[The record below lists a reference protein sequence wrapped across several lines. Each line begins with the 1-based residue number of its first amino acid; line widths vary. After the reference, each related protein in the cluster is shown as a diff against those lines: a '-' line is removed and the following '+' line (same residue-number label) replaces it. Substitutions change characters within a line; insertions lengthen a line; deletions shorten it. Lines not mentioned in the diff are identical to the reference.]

1 MIRVV
6 GRTAAIGVV
15 GAIVVFTATFL
26 AATGSRADSA
36 RPHKVVAPLLAADSS
51 TGASDSQA
59 SRLVTDLSAATTPD
73 GRVSALNHIFD
84 ALHIG
89 VYSGDGTPIVS
100 GAETS
105 SDDFYF
111 YEPEVQMLAA
121 SLERGD
127 RWSVDDIVAVLNG
140 PHVLSQDITSEQ
152 LERAIANTIR
162 DAAAH
167 PSDPAWRR
175 PG

>member
-1 MIRVV
+1 M
-6 GRTAAIGVV
+6 
-15 GAIVVFTATFL
+15 
-26 AATGSRADSA
+26 
-36 RPHKVVAPLLAADSS
+36 
-51 TGASDSQA
+51 
-59 SRLVTDLSAATTPD
+59 
-73 GRVSALNHIFD
+73 SALNHIFD

-152 LERAIANTIR
+152 LERAIANRSGMPLRIR
-162 DAAAH
+162 PPGVAGAGLVQALAVQHGSPNELTGMTDTSAPYWMRCSGRSSSPTCSLLCRAH
-167 PSDPAWRR
+167 R
-175 PG
+175 G